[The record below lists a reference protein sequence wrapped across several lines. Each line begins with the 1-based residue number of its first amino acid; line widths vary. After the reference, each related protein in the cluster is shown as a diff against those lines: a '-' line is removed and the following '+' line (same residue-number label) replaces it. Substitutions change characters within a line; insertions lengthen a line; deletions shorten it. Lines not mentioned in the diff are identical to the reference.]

1 MGQHSPSQVPQ
12 GAQVTPQGT
21 PQQGTLPAQGPSG
34 RTGKNY
40 IYKNIFEI
48 QKKAQ
53 RR

>member
-1 MGQHSPSQVPQ
+1 
-12 GAQVTPQGT
+12 
-21 PQQGTLPAQGPSG
+21 LPAQGPSG

-53 RR
+53 IFN